1 MAAPPVLEPV
11 APASAPP
18 PAGRPRARRAPAYLV
33 VPTVLVGAVMLLPL
47 VYLVIRGAGAGARAV
62 DILLEPQTLQVL
74 GNTALLALVVTGAS
88 VAIAVPLAW
97 LTTRTD
103 LPGRR
108 VWAVLTAV
116 PLVVPTYVGGFAY
129 VAAFGPR
136 GMLQSL
142 LAPLGVER
150 LPEIYGL
157 PGAALALTLFSYPYV
172 LLTVRGALLGMD
184 PALEDAS
191 RSLGTRPLPTFLR
204 VTLPQLRPAIGAGA
218 LLVALYALSDFGA
231 VSLLRFSSF
240 TRVIYLQYQGAF
252 DRTPAAVLALLLV
265 VFTIALLV
273 VEARVRGR
281 ARLHRGSAGAKR
293 QLRPVALGR
302 WRWPAVAFCALVVFL
317 ALVVPITVLGYWLVR
332 GVSAGEPL
340 RLVWGAAWNS
350 VRISGVA
357 ALVAAAAALPVA
369 VLSVRHRSRTTALLE
384 RSAYLGYA
392 LPGIVVALSLVFFGA
407 RYGGP
412 LYQTSA
418 MLVLAYLV
426 LFLPQAVGAIR
437 ASVLQVPP
445 SVEEAARGLGRSGLG
460 VLVGVTAPLVRPG
473 VLAGTALVF
482 LTAMKELPA
491 TLLLGPIGQPTL
503 ATAVWS
509 ATAEAFFARAAAPG
523 LMLIALSGIPLA
535 VLLARRTDSGLLA

>member
-1 MAAPPVLEPV
+1 
-11 APASAPP
+11 
-18 PAGRPRARRAPAYLV
+18 
-33 VPTVLVGAVMLLPL
+33 
-47 VYLVIRGAGAGARAV
+47 
-62 DILLEPQTLQVL
+62 
-74 GNTALLALVVTGAS
+74 
-88 VAIAVPLAW
+88 
-97 LTTRTD
+97 
-103 LPGRR
+103 
-108 VWAVLTAV
+108 V

-357 ALVAAAAALPVA
+357 ALVAASSASATGAGRPRCSSA
-369 VLSVRHRSRTTALLE
+369 PPTSATPSPGSSSRSPSSSSAPATADRSTRPRRCSSSPTSSCSSRRPSVRSARRSSRCRRRSRRPHAASGGAGWASS
-384 RSAYLGYA
+384 SA
-392 LPGIVVALSLVFFGA
+392 
-407 RYGGP
+407 
-412 LYQTSA
+412 
-418 MLVLAYLV
+418 
-426 LFLPQAVGAIR
+426 
-437 ASVLQVPP
+437 
-445 SVEEAARGLGRSGLG
+445 
-460 VLVGVTAPLVRPG
+460 
-473 VLAGTALVF
+473 
-482 LTAMKELPA
+482 
-491 TLLLGPIGQPTL
+491 
-503 ATAVWS
+503 
-509 ATAEAFFARAAAPG
+509 
-523 LMLIALSGIPLA
+523 
-535 VLLARRTDSGLLA
+535 